1 MEVRPG
7 YKQTDVGVIPEDWEA
22 AALGVIA
29 GLDVGYAFS
38 SAWFQKHD
46 GVPLLRGENVGYGRP
61 NWSDTRRLAVTH
73 AGAFGE
79 YRLRPGDVV
88 IGMDRTFT
96 KSGTKISLVRDGDC
110 PCLLVQRVGRFIP
123 KRCDGGFLWGVLSS
137 ARFRQSLLAEQKGMD
152 IPHLS
157 RAEILRPLVAF
168 PTRATEREAIA
179 EALSDADALI
189 ESLEQI
195 LAKKRQIKQGAMQEL
210 LSGRKRLPEF
220 EGNREYKQTAAG
232 VLPTDWNAGPIG
244 RAIEKLEAGASVNSE
259 KDEAPEFESYPC
271 VLKTGAASGG
281 LFHPRES
288 KRVAGRDLWRLKVS
302 VRRDTILISRMNT
315 TELVGESGYVPCD
328 YRNLFVPDRMWMATV
343 RSTVSP
349 RWLSYILTWRP
360 VKSQISAS
368 ATGTSG
374 SMKNISKPSLRVV
387 EIPYPPVEEQC
398 AIAKVLSDF
407 ETEITNLAAKL
418 VKASQIKQGMMQEL
432 LTGRIRLV

>member
-1 MEVRPG
+1 MDVRAG
-7 YKQTDVGVIPEDWEA
+7 YKQTEVGVIPENWEVKTFAQLFAFRNGVNADRRSYGRGIRFINVLEPITYSHLYGPEIPGRVTLPDPIA
-22 AALGVIA
+22 ASFAVRRGDVLFNRTSETQDEVGLAATYLGADPVVFGGFVIR
-29 GLDVGYAFS
+29 GRPTDQCLNPTYSGYALRAPFVRS
-38 SAWFQKHD
+38 QI
-46 GVPLLRGENVGYGRP
+46 VPMGQ
-61 NWSDTRRLAVTH
+61 
-73 AGAFGE
+73 GAIRANIGQ
-79 YRLRPGDVV
+79 RNLGLVV
-88 IGMDRTFT
+88 AP
-96 KSGTKISLVRDGDC
+96 V
-110 PCLLVQRVGRFIP
+110 PP
-123 KRCDGGFLWGVLSS
+123 Y
-137 ARFRQSLLAEQKGMD
+137 AEQC
-152 IPHLS
+152 S
-157 RAEILRPLVAF
+157 
-168 PTRATEREAIA
+168 IA

-189 ESLEQI
+189 ESLEQL

-210 LSGRKRLPEF
+210 LAGRKRLPEF
-220 EGNREYKQTAAG
+220 EGNRGYKQTAAG

-244 RAIEKLEAGASVNSE
+244 RTIEKLEAGASVNSA

-288 KRVAGRDLWRLKVS
+288 KKVAGRDLWRLKVS

-315 TELVGESGYVPCD
+315 TELVGESGYVPRD

-374 SMKNISKPSLRVV
+374 SMKNISKPSFRAV

-418 VKASQIKQGMMQEL
+418 VKAREIKQGMMQEL